1 MAKKSFI
8 AGEDLT
14 GKYGFAIV
22 ASADGAKVAGTA
34 GVDCLGILMNDGKEG
49 KAVGVAM
56 VGEITKA
63 KLGGAVDFGALLAV
77 DANGKFV
84 EQAESALAVAK
95 ALEDGAE
102 NDLIYVVV
110 L

>member
-1 MAKKSFI
+1 
-8 AGEDLT
+8 
-14 GKYGFAIV
+14 
-22 ASADGAKVAGTA
+22 
-34 GVDCLGILMNDGKEG
+34 MNDGKKG